1 VYANLAAELDA
12 VLGGR
17 APVVADVP
25 RLPYVDAVLQETM
38 RLYPPAAMMA
48 REARRDC
55 AIGGYRVRRGTTVL
69 VSQWV
74 MHRDPRYFDDPDT
87 FNPDRWSG
95 ELAKRLPRYAY
106 FPFGGGQRMCI
117 DSGFAKMEAALVLAT
132 MAQQFRPSLVPGH
145 PVVPSMAITL
155 RPQHGMPMVLH
166 RRQARAPLPACQRG

>member
-1 VYANLAAELDA
+1 MTDRQLRDEAMTLFLAGHETTALLLTWAWYLLSEHPAVYANLAAELDA

-17 APVVADVP
+17 APAVADVP

-55 AIGGYRVRRGTTVL
+55 AIGGDRVRRGTTIL

-74 MHRDPRYFDDPDT
+74 MHRDPRYFDGPDT
-87 FNPDRWSG
+87 FSPDRWSG

-117 DSGFAKMEAALVLAT
+117 GSG
-132 MAQQFRPSLVPGH
+132 
-145 PVVPSMAITL
+145 
-155 RPQHGMPMVLH
+155 
-166 RRQARAPLPACQRG
+166 